1 MTRKRTPLLF
11 LEDILD
17 AIERIE
23 SYTILGKDEF
33 FNNKISH
40 G

>member
-1 MTRKRTPLLF
+1 MNSKRRPLLF

-23 SYTILGKDEF
+23 SYTNLGRDELLYQF
-33 FNNKISH
+33 D
-40 G
+40 